1 MFYRLLFFIIKIL
14 NVFIKKNVMSSG
26 TFSLLP
32 SFRRFGMLRGQK
44 ADAESLELGSYI
56 QDKLKLRRRRSRKA
70 Y

>member
-1 MFYRLLFFIIKIL
+1 MYLYFF
-14 NVFIKKNVMSSG
+14 FMSSG

-32 SFRRFGMLRGQK
+32 SFRRFGMMRGQK

-56 QDKLKLRRRRSRKA
+56 QDKLKVRRRRSRKA